1 MTNWNPKVKNL
12 VPYGMIF
19 TQIMRDVG
27 VDMCGM
33 APIREA
39 TQLKGMAFMKMG
51 IANNFLKYA
60 QKHIK
65 RKVKKEP
72 KEKP

>member
-1 MTNWNPKVKNL
+1 
-12 VPYGMIF
+12 
-19 TQIMRDVG
+19 MRDVG

>member
-1 MTNWNPKVKNL
+1 
-12 VPYGMIF
+12 
-19 TQIMRDVG
+19 MRDVG
-27 VDMCGM
+27 VDMSGM

-39 TQLKGMAFMKMG
+39 TQLKGMAFMKMA

-65 RKVKKEP
+65 RKVKKDP
-72 KEKP
+72 R